1 MKNIFGVSRS
11 ILISL
16 LLMTGC
22 NNQVEPTITPTITFK
37 PTATSSLIATPT
49 FLPTFTP
56 PPPLPTTTKTP
67 LLLPK
72 GIFDPFQDSIFDPIS
87 VPYGFPNHDDI
98 IKTAFGVVHQ
108 NSMVEENVFVDSTMG
123 YGFFSLF
130 WEEGDLDL
138 TLIQPDGNEITP
150 SMITPAQYFDPRLIK
165 DYRSI
170 ISVSTP
176 GRERYYIVSPQ
187 IGQWKMRIFGKSVPA
202 TGSNYMIQITSMTA
216 TALFNIIDPNDAKNN
231 SKADAEYKF
240 APLQQNEHFSGNPI
254 VFTFGIHD
262 NIMAG
267 RKYIHGATMNITV
280 EDPAKTQYSF
290 ELYDDGIHKDGKADD
305 GVYANTFT
313 STSITGTYNIYL
325 QISGKNNRAQEPFTR
340 EYLFSIVVK

>member
-1 MKNIFGVSRS
+1 
-11 ILISL
+11 
-16 LLMTGC
+16 
-22 NNQVEPTITPTITFK
+22 
-37 PTATSSLIATPT
+37 
-49 FLPTFTP
+49 
-56 PPPLPTTTKTP
+56 
-67 LLLPK
+67 
-72 GIFDPFQDSIFDPIS
+72 
-87 VPYGFPNHDDI
+87 
-98 IKTAFGVVHQ
+98 
-108 NSMVEENVFVDSTMG
+108 MVEENVFVDSTMG

-187 IGQWKMRIFGKSVPA
+187 IGQWRMRIFGKSVPA

-231 SKADAEYKF
+231 SKDDAEYKF
-240 APLQQNEHFSGNPI
+240 APLQRNEHFSGNPI
-254 VFTFGIHD
+254 AFTFGIHD
-262 NIMAG
+262 NIIGG
-267 RKYIHGATMNITV
+267 RKYIHGATMNVTV

-290 ELYDDGIHKDGKADD
+290 KLYDDGIHKDGKTDD

-313 STSITGTYNIYL
+313 NTSIAGTYNIYL

>member
-1 MKNIFGVSRS
+1 MKNILGFSLFFLMS
-11 ILISL
+11 TL
-16 LLMTGC
+16 LLAGC
-22 NNQVEPTITPTITFK
+22 NNQVQLTSTVIVTASQTDTPLPTLFPI
-37 PTATSSLIATPT
+37 SLS
-49 FLPTFTP
+49 TFTP
-56 PPPLPTTTKTP
+56 SPPLPTSSP
-67 LLLPK
+67 IPLPK
-72 GIFDPFQDSIFDPIS
+72 GIFDPFQESIFDPIT
-87 VPYGFPNHDDI
+87 VPYRVPNHDDI

-108 NSMVEENVFVDSTMG
+108 NSMVEENVLVDSTMG
-123 YGFFSLF
+123 YGLFSLF

-176 GRERYYIVSPQ
+176 GRERYYIVYPQ

-202 TGSNYMIQITSMTA
+202 NGSNYMIQITSMTA

-231 SKADAEYKF
+231 SKDDAEYKF
-240 APLQQNEHFSGNPI
+240 APLQRNEHFSGEPI
-254 VFTFGIHD
+254 AFTFGIHD

-267 RKYIHGATMNITV
+267 RKYIHGATMKITI

-290 ELYDDGIHKDGKADD
+290 ELYDDGLHKDGKADD

-313 STSITGTYNIYL
+313 NTSIAGTYNIYL

>member
-1 MKNIFGVSRS
+1 MKNIFGVSRI

-87 VPYGFPNHDDI
+87 VPYGIPNHDDI

-165 DYRSI
+165 DYRSLFYL
-170 ISVSTP
+170 STP
-176 GRERYYIVSPQ
+176 GRDRYYIVCPQ
-187 IGQWKMRIFGKSVPA
+187 VAQWKTQIFGKSVDA
-202 TGSNYMIQITSMTA
+202 TVRKYMIQITNSTS
-216 TALFNIIDPNDAKNN
+216 TDLFNILYPNH
-231 SKADAEYKF
+231 AENK
-240 APLQQNEHFSGNPI
+240 
-254 VFTFGIHD
+254 
-262 NIMAG
+262 
-267 RKYIHGATMNITV
+267 
-280 EDPAKTQYSF
+280 
-290 ELYDDGIHKDGKADD
+290 
-305 GVYANTFT
+305 
-313 STSITGTYNIYL
+313 SI
-325 QISGKNNRAQEPFTR
+325 S
-340 EYLFSIVVK
+340 